1 MSPIFSECCEY
12 TKETCQ
18 LRKPLITW
26 FEGNGIF
33 SHIKLPIKKHEKV
46 PDELFKY
53 ICCHKYPPEGIIR
66 NWTLQVVVKRLLN
79 ELVMEELEEK
89 MAKLEIK

>member
-33 SHIKLPIKKHEKV
+33 SHIKLPIKKNETV
-46 PDELFKY
+46 PEELFKY
-53 ICCHKYPPEGIIR
+53 ICCHNYPEGIIR
-66 NWTLQVVVKRLLN
+66 NWTLQVSVKRLLN
-79 ELVMEELEEK
+79 ELVMKELEEK
-89 MAKLEIK
+89 MTKLEIK